1 MPVNDITS
9 ITGKNSALNRV
20 NDQFCGGG
28 SESPGAHPGQLLKTK
43 RMTKA
48 QARQLSDTAIGTLWA
63 GIYQYVQLLST
74 ATQAAVLGNACF
86 WKTAAQ
92 FEAGIV
98 SSDGGATVEGRFA
111 GVFINVIT
119 AGYFGWIQT
128 EGEASCAFKAS
139 VSDTTDGNAVRVT
152 TTTFTFDSVAD
163 ATANATYGTSKG
175 VVGTALEAAAS
186 STVSKVLLKGNGR
199 NF

>member
-1 MPVNDITS
+1 MAEPNVLHLT
-9 ITGKNSALNRV
+9 TPYLNTV

-28 SESPGAHPGQLLKTK
+28 DASPGYAPGQLLKTK
-43 RMTKA
+43 RLTNA
-48 QARQLSDTAIGTLWA
+48 QALALSKTSVGTLYA
-63 GIYQYVQLLST
+63 GVYQYVQTLST
-74 ATQAAVLGNACF
+74 QSQAAVLGNATF
-86 WKTAAQ
+86 WKTAANYVS
-92 FEAGIV
+92 GIV

-111 GVFINVIT
+111 GVFLNVIT
-119 AGYFGWIQT
+119 AGYYGWIQID
-128 EGEASCAFKAS
+128 GMASCAFKSS

-175 VVGTALEAAAS
+175 VVGTAMEAAAS
-186 STVSKVLLKGNGR
+186 STVSRVLLKGNGR

>member
-1 MPVNDITS
+1 MAEPNVIHLSGN
-9 ITGKNSALNRV
+9 NFLNNQ
-20 NDQFCGGG
+20 NDQYPGGG
-28 SESPGAHPGQLLKTK
+28 DSPGFAPGQVLKTK
-43 RMTKA
+43 RLTNA
-48 QARQLSDTAIGTLWA
+48 QASALSKSSIGTLYA

-74 ATQAAVLGNACF
+74 ASQAAVRGNACF
-86 WKTAAQ
+86 WASAANYMS
-92 FEAGIV
+92 GIV
-98 SSDGGATVEGRFA
+98 TSDGGATLEGRFA

-119 AGYFGWIQT
+119 AAYYGWIQV
-128 EGEASCAFKAS
+128 EGMASCAFKSS

-175 VVGTALEAAAS
+175 VVGVAMEAAAS
-186 STVSKVLLKGNGR
+186 STVSRVLLKGNGR